1 MIHPNAIVHPNAKVH
16 KTVEIGPFTVI
27 DEHVTISA
35 GCIIGP
41 QAHITGHT
49 LIGKENRFHAGCVIG
64 DLPQDVKYRGEQTRL
79 IIGEQN
85 TFREHVTIHRSNSL
99 DEDTVVGSG
108 NMLMANSHVGHNSTI
123 GDRTILCL
131 LYTSPSPRDR
141 TRSRMPSS
149 A

>member
-27 DEHVTISA
+27 DEHVTIGA

-49 LIGKENRFHAGCVIG
+49 LIGKENRFPLVPAASKKEPI
-64 DLPQDVKYRGEQTRL
+64 E
-79 IIGEQN
+79 
-85 TFREHVTIHRSNSL
+85 
-99 DEDTVVGSG
+99 
-108 NMLMANSHVGHNSTI
+108 A
-123 GDRTILCL
+123 
-131 LYTSPSPRDR
+131 
-141 TRSRMPSS
+141 